1 MFNGAKLLR
10 TIEIRSIPR
19 KELAE
24 EVGVSEMALSYYIRG
39 IKQPGL
45 ETAKRIAD
53 YLGITVD
60 DLLVKEQ

>member
-1 MFNGAKLLR
+1 MFNGAKLLQ
-10 TIEIRSIPR
+10 TIESRSIPR
-19 KELAE
+19 KDLAE

-39 IKQPGL
+39 VKQPSL

>member
-10 TIEIRSIPR
+10 TIESRNIPR